1 MSEYQ
6 ACQQLNDSVMR
17 RALWMWL
24 QQQRPD
30 LYRPGTLPR
39 AVLPPPG
46 DDQVIADLRRILL
59 PSRHWWQ
66 RLFE

>member
-1 MSEYQ
+1 MSEYKARQ
-6 ACQQLNDSVMR
+6 LLNDAIMR
-17 RALWMWL
+17 RALWIWL

-30 LYRPGTLPR
+30 LNRPGTLPR
-39 AVLPPPG
+39 AVIAPPG
-46 DDQVIADLRRILL
+46 DDQVIEDLRRILR